1 MAIGTSN
8 RLRQALKRSCIAL
21 AAGALLASA
30 AASFTAGTTH
40 AAPVNLEA
48 DYVVSEGP
56 LVRTEQFNNTNYT
69 PLPVHVVDELKGIRT
84 KVVRDFVKINWYYNK
99 DEANSDYLAYSIDDP
114 RNATNPD
121 LQHGRKETYDFMSQ
135 FTDGILLSL
144 AYSYGGDANPQKNRL
159 LAGETEMNWP
169 EFDKAMKKIIYTL
182 KEKNPKIEY
191 IEVGNEP
198 NLEPAYYGHV
208 KDDIPGYMRMYQGMS
223 EAVKWV
229 NAQGLAGQ
237 PLKVGG
243 PVLSGYNFE
252 KQKQFVDLAYA
263 ASYQVDFV
271 SWHRYQEDVRMN
283 ETQEIE
289 MKSYLHK
296 FYPNAITIVS
306 EYGWKGGGGLSDPTN
321 NVGLAKQAAFMT
333 DSASYY
339 ARGGTDIPM
348 NWVAV
353 HTLNAYFK
361 NQFDVDYALSNGDT
375 TNWQTFMNPNPR
387 ALQYLNLR
395 GWRESAST
403 SKPMKIKEIRF
414 FDSSNNPIPI
424 PNPAND
430 PIIAAVTDGD
440 DATQFIQADY
450 WTWLKFDLGPS
461 APGIARVDIKWGNPD
476 INTFQLTGTSDKLK
490 YYEVLGRTFFT
501 PYFNT
506 MRMFARLGDTRVKAT
521 GGSSDIYGTRMLATK
536 NSDSK
541 ATMMVWNKQ
550 GDGAASS
557 NVSIDVKHLP
567 PGFEGKSVRIKKYLV
582 DETHSN
588 YAYNKIDE
596 LQLVDETIANTADN
610 LTINA
615 TLNRNAV
622 MLIELEAVDPS
633 IQNIVSAGKEVTSTT
648 GMTNMPALVDG
659 NSLTAAVAADSS
671 YPQTIQMDLGRPYEL
686 SGMQIDWTNSAS
698 RNFSYA
704 IATSLDG
711 TSYHTVADQT
721 DPASAVPRG
730 NSLDWFQTKA
740 RYVKLTVTG
749 STFDGPL
756 SINDVKVFAE
766 ALYKNGFDTTEDK
779 NAMAAWTT
787 VGFGSKSTPWT
798 TVTDSVYPNT
808 FVQPMDLYSTTPSFA
823 IFGDSLK
830 DYGVEARVRTTDS
843 GNVQMG
849 LIARATDYNNLYYFK
864 LYRNSSAHQAVLE
877 KRVNGTTTVLKSV
890 DLADPI
896 QSNRWYR
903 LNLEAVGTTLRAS
916 IDGVQV
922 IELTDASRASG
933 KFGLRSHESIV
944 GFDDVKVYPIVPLLG
959 DIKVNGVSIEG
970 FHPHLNNYTVLV
982 PSTSSAVIVTA
993 TVYGT
998 ANTMASP
1005 ASGQVAFDA
1014 VGQERSYTIAALST
1028 EGNGANYYKIN
1039 LRTASADTSLSSL
1052 RLSAIT
1058 DPLTAPGQQLPES
1071 SVALVPGQTKY
1082 TIHVPSRTAYVK
1094 VVEAIPT
1101 ASNVASVQITNAAL
1115 VNGSGT
1121 ATVKV
1126 TSEAGT
1132 TAEYILN
1139 IRANPE
1145 AAAGTVLYE
1154 ENFES
1159 GAYNQDAATGW
1170 NNGAVPNGAASHLR
1184 IVDEDQGK
1192 VLEKYT
1198 TTSMA
1203 FTVGQ
1208 SGWTDYDVRARV
1220 KAQASPSLPGII
1232 ARASDDAKNFYMLR
1246 IHNGTNGL
1254 PGGSTGY
1261 VILGRVVNGMLRELD
1276 SKKIPYPY
1284 VIGNWYQ
1291 LRLVVD
1297 GNRIK
1302 GYVDD
1307 SLIYDEVDN
1316 GSLFPTNPPALMQ
1329 GKAGIRVANQAARID
1344 DFQVSHLAALPADSV
1359 KPVITLNGPA
1369 VVEVLA
1375 GSTYTDAGATAA
1387 DDVDGDLTSRIQV
1400 SGSVD
1405 TSTPGTYTLV
1415 YTVMDN
1421 AHNVADPV
1429 VRTVTVTAAGDKPFT
1444 VIANGGLNRT
1454 NGLSAKVDVTRTP
1467 GSVDHAGREVVYFQL
1482 LKGST
1487 PVSHV
1492 ALESELTN
1500 GGSLTGHFDVP
1511 DAEEGTYTVHV
1522 FIVDMLDS
1530 IEGSLPIPL
1539 SNKVIV
1545 E

>member
-1 MAIGTSN
+1 MAFGTSN
-8 RLRQALKRSCIAL
+8 KLRQLLKRSCTVL
-21 AAGALLASA
+21 AAGALLVSA
-30 AASFTAGTTH
+30 VAGFTSGTAH

-48 DYVVSEGP
+48 DYAVNEGP

-135 FTDGILLSL
+135 FADAILLSL
-144 AYSYGGDANPQKNRL
+144 AYSYGGDANPQRNRV
-159 LAGETEMNWP
+159 LAGETSMNWP

-229 NAQGLAGQ
+229 NTQGLAGQ

-252 KQKQFVDLAYA
+252 KQKQFVDLAYNA
-263 ASYQVDFV
+263 GYQVDFV

-296 FYPNAITIVS
+296 FYPNATTIVS

-333 DSASYY
+333 DSAYYY

-361 NQFDVDYALSNGDT
+361 NQFDVDYALSSGDT
-375 TNWQTFMNPNPR
+375 KNWQTFLNPAPR

-395 GWRESAST
+395 GWRESASS

-414 FDSSNNPIPI
+414 FDSGNNPIPI

-430 PIIAAVTDGD
+430 PNIAAVTDGD
-440 DATQFIQADY
+440 DATQFTQADY

-461 APGIARVDIKWGNPD
+461 APGIARVDIKWGNAD
-476 INTFQLTGTSDKLK
+476 INTFQLIGTSDKLK

-521 GGSSDIYGTRMLATK
+521 GGSGDIYGTRMLATK

-550 GDGAASS
+550 GDRAASS
-557 NVSIDVKHLP
+557 NISLSVKHLP

-596 LQLVDETIANTADN
+596 LQLVDETLANTADN
-610 LTINA
+610 LTLSA
-615 TLNRNAV
+615 TLDKNSV

-633 IQNIVSAGKEVTSTT
+633 IQNIVSAGKPVTSAT
-648 GMTNMPALVDG
+648 GMSNTAALVDG
-659 NSLTAAVAADSS
+659 NSLTAAVAANGS
-671 YPQTIQMDLGRPYEL
+671 YPQTIQIDLGRPYEL
-686 SGMQIDWTNSAS
+686 AGMQIDWTNSAS
-698 RNFSYA
+698 RGYSYA

-711 TSYHTVADQT
+711 TAYHTAADRT
-721 DPASAVPRG
+721 HPASIASMG
-730 NSLDWFQTKA
+730 NSLEWFQTKA

-756 SINDVKVFAE
+756 SINDVKIFAE
-766 ALYKNGFDTTEDK
+766 ALYKNGFDTAEET

-798 TVTDSVYPNT
+798 TVSDSVYHT
-808 FVQPMDLYSTTPSFA
+808 AYVQPTDVYGTTPSFA
-823 IFGDSLK
+823 LFGDNLK
-830 DYGVEARVRTTDS
+830 DYGIEARVKTSDS

-864 LYRNSSAHQAVLE
+864 LQRSGSTHQAVLE
-877 KRVNGTTTVLKSV
+877 KRVNGTTTVLKTG
-890 DLADPI
+890 DLAEPI
-896 QSNRWYR
+896 QSNRWYK

-922 IELTDASRASG
+922 IELTDASRTSG
-933 KFGLRSHESIV
+933 KFGLRSHESIA

-959 DIKVNGVSIEG
+959 DIKVNGMSIEG
-970 FHPHLNNYTVLV
+970 FHPLLNNYTVLV
-982 PSTSSAVIVTA
+982 PSTSSAVTVTA
-993 TVYGT
+993 SVYGT
-998 ANTMASP
+998 ANALASP
-1005 ASGQVAFDA
+1005 ASGQVTFDA
-1014 VGQERSYTIAALST
+1014 VGQEKPYTVAALSS

-1052 RLSAIT
+1052 RLSVIS
-1058 DPLTAPGQQLPES
+1058 DPLTAPGRQLPETS
-1071 SVALVPGQTKY
+1071 IALVPNQTEY
-1082 TIHVPSRTAYVK
+1082 TIRVPSRTAYVK

-1101 ASNVASVQITNAAL
+1101 ASNVATVQITDAVL

-1132 TAEYILN
+1132 AAEYKLN
-1139 IRANPE
+1139 ILANPE
-1145 AAAGTVLYE
+1145 TAAGTVLYE
-1154 ENFES
+1154 ENFEN
-1159 GAYNQDAATGW
+1159 GAYNQDEATGW

-1184 IVDEDQGK
+1184 VADEDRGK

-1198 TTSMA
+1198 TASMA

-1208 SGWTDYDVRARV
+1208 SGWSNYDVRARV

-1261 VILGRVVNGMLRELD
+1261 IVLGRVVNGTLRELD

-1284 VIGNWYQ
+1284 VVGNWYQ

-1307 SLIYDEVDN
+1307 SLIYDEVDS
-1316 GSLFPTNPPALMQ
+1316 GTLFPTNPPALTQ

-1344 DFQVSHLAALPADSV
+1344 DLQVSGLAAIPADTV

-1369 VVEVLA
+1369 AVEIPA
-1375 GSTYTDAGATAA
+1375 GSTYTDAGATAT
-1387 DDVDGDLTSRIQV
+1387 DNVDGDLTSRIQV
-1400 SGSVD
+1400 NGSVD
-1405 TSTPGTYTLV
+1405 TSLPGTYTLI
-1415 YTVMDN
+1415 YTVTDN
-1421 AHNVADPV
+1421 AQNAADPV
-1429 VRTVTVTAAGDKPFT
+1429 VRTVTVAAAVDKPFT
-1444 VIANGGLNRT
+1444 VAAHGGLNRMK
-1454 NGLSAKVDVTRTP
+1454 GLSAKVDVVRTA
-1467 GSVDHAGREVVYFQL
+1467 GSIDHAEEEVVYFQL

-1487 PVSHV
+1487 PVAHV
-1492 ALESELTN
+1492 ALESELAN
-1500 GGSLTGHFDVP
+1500 GSSLTGHFDVP
-1511 DAEEGTYTVHV
+1511 DAETDAYTVHV
-1522 FIVDMLDS
+1522 FIVDKLDS
-1530 IEGSLPIPL
+1530 MDGTLPIPL

-1545 E
+1545 K